1 MRLFGIGVSAYMKY
15 VSAIPFGL
23 STPFVKPMFSSA
35 PSTELKTGIFLVF
48 CISITDKDMCVF
60 SFKMT
65 RCV

>member
-1 MRLFGIGVSAYMKY
+1 
-15 VSAIPFGL
+15 
-23 STPFVKPMFSSA
+23 MFSSA